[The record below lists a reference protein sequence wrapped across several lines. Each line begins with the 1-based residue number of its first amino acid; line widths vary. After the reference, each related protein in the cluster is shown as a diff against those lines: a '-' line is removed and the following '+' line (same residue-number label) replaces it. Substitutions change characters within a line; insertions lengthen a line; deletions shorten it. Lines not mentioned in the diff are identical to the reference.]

1 MSQQRNRLATGGRID
16 RTRPLS
22 FSFNGKHFEGYA
34 GDTLASALIANGVR
48 LVGRSFKYHRP
59 RGLLTAGSEEPNAL
73 VQLGTDAAS
82 EPNQRATQVELFD
95 GLEAVSQNCWPSVG
109 LDVGVVNNTL
119 SRILPAGFYYKTF
132 MWPKSFW
139 KYYEHVIRKA
149 AGMGRAPESP
159 DPDCYD
165 KMHDHCDVLVVGAGP
180 AGLAAALAAGRAG
193 ARVLLA
199 DEQSALGGGLLGRR
213 AEIDAAPAAEWIAK
227 SISGLQAMPEVR
239 LLCRSTVAGYYD
251 HNYLTIAQRLREGS
265 DPGRRCDKPRQRLW
279 KVRAK
284 QVVLATGAHERPMIF
299 RHNDLPGIMLASAAQ
314 CYINRYAAKPGDIA
328 VIFTNNDSAYEAAL
342 DLAEAGVTVAAVV
355 DVRTA
360 AESPAQAAVRSR
372 GIEVLYRH
380 AVVAASGTRRVR
392 AAKVMALDDSGES
405 VSGAARTIRC
415 DFLCMSGGWSP
426 AVHLFSQSRG
436 KPSYDASKACFVP
449 GQSVQAERSAGAARG
464 SFALA
469 ECLTEGH
476 EAGVAAA
483 AAAGFQRPGRPAKPP
498 VAAKVDEAPLQPFW
512 LVPAA
517 PPGAPLNKHFVDVQN
532 DVTAA
537 DIALAA
543 REGYRSVEHLKRYT
557 TTGMGTDQGKTS
569 NINALAILGQTL
581 GADISAVGTTTFRPP
596 YTPLTFGTIVG
607 RDIGA
612 LADPVR
618 MTPIHRWH
626 VANGVSFEDVGQ
638 WKRPWYYP
646 RPGESIQD
654 AVDRECLATRQAI
667 AILDASTLGKIDIQ
681 GPDTAEFLNRV
692 YTNGWKKLEIGR
704 CRYGVMC
711 GEDGMVFDDG
721 VTTRLGEHHYWMTT
735 TSGNA
740 ARVLAWLE
748 EWLQTEWPEL
758 KVYCNSTTEH
768 WATVGIAGP
777 FARQLLSKLTDDID
791 LDPKAFPFMTYRAG
805 TVAGM
810 AARVFR
816 ISFTGESS
824 FEINVPARYGL
835 ALWNTLMT
843 AGEQYGITPI
853 GTESMHVLR
862 AEKGFFIAGQ
872 DTDGT
877 VTPIDLGMD
886 WIVSKQKD
894 FLGKR
899 SLARLDM
906 LREDR
911 KQLVGL
917 LPVDPQE
924 VLPEGGQIV
933 TDMDQKPPMNMIGHV
948 TSSYYSA
955 NLKRSIALALVRGG
969 HKRHGETVYV
979 PLENKVIAANVSE
992 PRFYDPEGKR
1002 MHA

>member
-1 MSQQRNRLATGGRID
+1 VSQQRNRLATGGRID

-22 FSFNGKHFEGYA
+22 FSFNGKHFEGYT

-73 VQLGTDAAS
+73 VQLGTGAAS

-109 LDVGVVNNTL
+109 LDVGTVNNTV

-199 DEQSALGGGLLGRR
+199 DEQSELGGALLGRR

-227 SISGLQAMPEVR
+227 SISGLQAMPGVR

-251 HNYLTIAQRLREGS
+251 HNYLTIAQRLQEGN

-299 RHNDLPGIMLASAAQ
+299 QHNDLPGIMLASAAQ
-314 CYINRYAAKPGDIA
+314 CYINRYAVKPGDTA

-342 DLAEAGVTVAAVV
+342 DLAEAGVTVTAVV

-360 AESPAQAAVRSR
+360 AESPAQAAVHSR

-380 AVVAASGTRRVR
+380 AVVAASGRRRVR
-392 AAKVMALDDSGES
+392 AAKVMALDEGGEG

-415 DFLCMSGGWSP
+415 DFLCMSGGWNP

-436 KPSYDASKACFVP
+436 KLSYDASKACFVP

-469 ECLTEGH
+469 DCLAEGH

-483 AAAGFQRPGRPAKPP
+483 AAAGFQRSGRPAKPP
-498 VAAKVDEAPLQPFW
+498 VAAKVDEAPLRPFW

-517 PPGAPLNKHFVDVQN
+517 RPGAPLNKHFVDVQN

-596 YTPLTFGTIVG
+596 YTPLTFGTIAG

-618 MTPIHRWH
+618 MTPIHSWH
-626 VANGVSFEDVGQ
+626 LANGARFEDVGQ
-638 WKRPWYYP
+638 WKRPWYYA

-654 AVDRECLATRQAI
+654 AVNRECLATRQAI
-667 AILDASTLGKIDIQ
+667 GVLDASTLGKIDIQ

-692 YTNGWKKLEIGR
+692 YTNGWKMLELGR

-758 KVYCNSTTEH
+758 KVYCNSMTEH
-768 WATVGIAGP
+768 WATIGIAGP
-777 FARQLLSKLTDDID
+777 FARQFLSKLTDDID

-877 VTPIDLGMD
+877 VMPIDLGMD

-899 SLARLDM
+899 SLSRPDM

-917 LPVDPQE
+917 LSVDPQE

-955 NLKRSIALALVRGG
+955 NLKRSIALALVRDG